1 MYSEPKLSQKTKKTK
16 QNSPNTVK
24 NPPNSILVCE
34 LKHGRDT
41 VDQCFD
47 RLVYTALGS
56 IYLDLLGILE
66 MALGSIKLFKSYL
79 VRIGLFK
86 SQVA

>member
-34 LKHGRDT
+34 LTHGRDT

-47 RLVYTALGS
+47 RLVYTAFGQH
-56 IYLDLLGILE
+56 LLRLHWEFLKWHWAVLSCSKAIW
-66 MALGSIKLFKSYL
+66 
-79 VRIGLFK
+79 
-86 SQVA
+86 

>member
-34 LKHGRDT
+34 LKHGRDMLINVLT
-41 VDQCFD
+41 GLFIQ
-47 RLVYTALGS
+47 LLGS
-56 IYLDLLGILE
+56 IYLDFTGH
-66 MALGSIKLFKSYL
+66 S
-79 VRIGLFK
+79 
-86 SQVA
+86 